1 MTYEEARIMGAGLLQ
16 PGHLLVILV
25 LVLIVVG
32 PGKLPD
38 VGSALGK
45 GLREFKRTT
54 GELGAEPAV
63 APVVAPLVSSSR
75 TCDHCFAP
83 APLNARYCGGCGHPL
98 AAA

>member
-1 MTYEEARIMGAGLLQ
+1 MGAGLLQ

-54 GELGAEPAV
+54 GELSAEPAV
-63 APVVAPLVSSSR
+63 APVVAPLVSSR
-75 TCDHCFAP
+75 GTCDHCYAP
-83 APLNARYCGGCGHPL
+83 APLNARYCSGCGHPL

>member
-1 MTYEEARIMGAGLLQ
+1 MGAGLLQ

-54 GELGAEPAV
+54 GDFGAEPAV

-75 TCDHCFAP
+75 TCDHCHTP
-83 APLNARYCGGCGHPL
+83 APLNACYCSGCGHPL
-98 AAA
+98 TAA